1 MKLQLL
7 ASAAL
12 VLLSAVPGVVA
23 VSEHDMEESDKC
35 DYDQIFRN
43 QGNRFTRER
52 MTRSA
57 ENGSLK
63 QDYPDTW
70 HDTKQARNQCKK
82 QVGANECRDMG
93 LCFEDEDDFDS
104 YDDVDNLNGEDEE
117 FNSEDEEEYEEPAS
131 ELASS
136 DPCSYYR
143 MFPGRA
149 YRSTRNGI
157 RRSAENGSLKQDY
170 PDAWHDSKQARNRCK
185 KEVGPNECRNM
196 GLCFEDEEEDDFD
209 SYDDVDN
216 LNGEDEEFNSEDEE
230 EYEEPASELAS
241 SDPCSYYRMFPG
253 RAYRSTRNG
262 IRRSAENG
270 SLKQDYPDAWHDSK
284 QARNRCK
291 KEVGPNECRNMGL
304 CFEDEEEDDFDS
316 YDDVDKL
323 HDEDEES
330 NSEDEEE
337 YEILDKS
344 PKHLRYP
351 HAEPA
356 SELASSNPCAYFR
369 MFPGR
374 NRSARASM
382 RRSAENGSLKQ
393 DYPEEW
399 HDSRQARNMCKKDV
413 GPNECRNMGLCG
425 EEEDDLEDLAV
436 Y

>member
-52 MTRSA
+52 MT
-57 ENGSLK
+57 
-63 QDYPDTW
+63 
-70 HDTKQARNQCKK
+70 
-82 QVGANECRDMG
+82 
-93 LCFEDEDDFDS
+93 
-104 YDDVDNLNGEDEE
+104 
-117 FNSEDEEEYEEPAS
+117 
-131 ELASS
+131 
-136 DPCSYYR
+136 
-143 MFPGRA
+143 
-149 YRSTRNGI
+149 
-157 RRSAENGSLKQDY
+157 RSAENGSLKQDY

-270 SLKQDYPDAWHDSK
+270 SLKQDYP
-284 QARNRCK
+284 
-291 KEVGPNECRNMGL
+291 
-304 CFEDEEEDDFDS
+304 
-316 YDDVDKL
+316 
-323 HDEDEES
+323 
-330 NSEDEEE
+330 
-337 YEILDKS
+337 
-344 PKHLRYP
+344 
-351 HAEPA
+351 
-356 SELASSNPCAYFR
+356 
-369 MFPGR
+369 
-374 NRSARASM
+374 
-382 RRSAENGSLKQ
+382 
-393 DYPEEW
+393 EEW